1 MGRAHIENHRLQL
14 EDGRD
19 IGYSIWGDPRGMP
32 VLFGHGTPGSRR
44 DRYYPGLDDQE
55 WLLRRRVRFIGVDRP
70 GYGYSDP
77 WPEASLLDCAG
88 DLVRVA
94 DHFGLERFAAL
105 GTSGGGPYVLALG
118 ALEPERVRGVA
129 IVSGVGPVDRPDALE
144 GMSEGNVAEF
154 TMAMESPEELAAA
167 LGDAARALRDD
178 PEGAIAALLEE
189 LPEVDRRM
197 FERPDFWAILIES
210 LTEAVRQG
218 ATGWAYDD
226 LRLVRPWPFR
236 LDEIEVEVRLYH
248 GEEDVLV
255 PPKHAK
261 LLAEGLRGSR
271 LHMYPGEGHLSV
283 GRHISEVVE
292 TLLAT
297 QPDRRCARQQRPSE
311 PVFTRVRGRIIL
323 RSSGVGILR
332 SSHSPGPTPL
342 SVPTHYPAPYQ

>member
-1 MGRAHIENHRLQL
+1 
-14 EDGRD
+14 
-19 IGYSIWGDPRGMP
+19 MP

-129 IVSGVGPVDRPDALE
+129 VVSGVGPVDRPDALE

>member
-1 MGRAHIENHRLQL
+1 MGRAHVDEHRLRL
-14 EDGRD
+14 EDERT
-19 IGYSIWGDPRGMP
+19 IGYSGWGDPGGLP

-88 DLVRVA
+88 DLARVT
-94 DHFGLERFAAL
+94 DHLGLERFWAL

-129 IVSGVGPVDRPDALE
+129 IVSGVRPVNDRPDALE

-154 TMAMESPEELAAA
+154 TMAMESPQELAAA

-178 PEGAIAALLEE
+178 PEGAIAELLEE
-189 LPEVDRRM
+189 LPEADRRM
-197 FERPDFWAILIES
+197 FERPDFWAILNES

-218 ATGWAYDD
+218 ATGWVDD
-226 LRLVRPWPFR
+226 VRLVRPWPFS
-236 LDEIEVEVRLYH
+236 LDEIGVEVRLYH

-261 LLAEGLRGSR
+261 LLAEGLRKSW

-283 GRHISEVVE
+283 GRHIGEVVK
-292 TLLAT
+292 TLLA
-297 QPDRRCARQQRPSE
+297 S
-311 PVFTRVRGRIIL
+311 
-323 RSSGVGILR
+323 
-332 SSHSPGPTPL
+332 
-342 SVPTHYPAPYQ
+342 